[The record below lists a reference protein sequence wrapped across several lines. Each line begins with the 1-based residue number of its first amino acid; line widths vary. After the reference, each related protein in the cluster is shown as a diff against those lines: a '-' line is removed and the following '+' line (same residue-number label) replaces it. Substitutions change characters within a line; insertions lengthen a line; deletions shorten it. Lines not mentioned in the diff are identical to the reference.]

1 MKKTRLDKK
10 TRLKLKALALL
21 ESPYNFS
28 GSQSWVRGFSIHG
41 AKSKS
46 STMEAISLEHIMFG
60 NCQVPPNK
68 FAAIGVV

>member
-1 MKKTRLDKK
+1 MKKTRLDKE

-41 AKSKS
+41 GKSKS
-46 STMEAISLEHIMFG
+46 SMMSAKQNAYELKLANFVDKRNIA
-60 NCQVPPNK
+60 NQ
-68 FAAIGVV
+68 